1 MVNTSDK
8 AELKNCINNAQNVMM
23 EMGPIID
30 RISNQQEKEQLKQ
43 LCYKAGTLLKEA
55 DQRCDTVLKM

>member
-1 MVNTSDK
+1 MINTSDK

-30 RISNQQEKEQLKQ
+30 RISSPQEKEQLKQ
-43 LCYKAGTLLKEA
+43 LCYKAGTLLQEA
-55 DQRCDTVLKM
+55 DQRFNAILK

>member
-1 MVNTSDK
+1 MNTSDR
-8 AELKNCINNAQNVMM
+8 AELKNCISNAQNVMM

-30 RISNQQEKEQLKQ
+30 RISNQKEKDQLKE

-55 DQRCDTVLKM
+55 DQRCDAVLKM